1 MHCMHHVKFY
11 QTLWQKV
18 SSAIFY
24 PMSHVHRI
32 HVLEIFRYS
41 LYRFLHALD
50 FPAKCSIIFGNTFFL
65 SYLPPP
71 DANAAHA
78 SGFEQHNIKATAS
91 GLSVVRRSLPVPAE
105 WQVRECLSLRMV
117 EIRTIGLQP
126 GRPSMFVGPAPAKHF
141 KMSPWHVGYI
151 SAENGHSDIIAS
163 VSCHF
168 WFLGFSS
175 KDSQLPWRQFGHSS
189 CFTAA
194 LAKVIWKSL
203 DAPSVSRAKHCAAWR
218 VKTIRKLV
226 PRLCKKK
233 NMNSSG
239 G

>member
-1 MHCMHHVKFY
+1 MFIEFTFWWFSVIPFIGSLMHLIFHQNVRSFSVTHSFSPIFHPRMPMPPMPLDSNNTTSRRRPVA
-11 QTLWQKV
+11 LV
-18 SSAIFY
+18 SFVVPCQFPRSGDAWMFGT
-24 PMSHVHRI
+24 SDGWDQDHRI
-32 HVLEIFRYS
+32 
-41 LYRFLHALD
+41 
-50 FPAKCSIIFGNTFFL
+50 
-65 SYLPPP
+65 
-71 DANAAHA
+71 AAWEV
-78 SGFEQHNIKATAS
+78 FN
-91 GLSVVRRSLPVPAE
+91 VRRTCSCQTFQDVTVTCWL
-105 WQVRECLSLRMV
+105 
-117 EIRTIGLQP
+117 
-126 GRPSMFVGPAPAKHF
+126 
-141 KMSPWHVGYI
+141 YI
-151 SAENGHSDIIAS
+151 NRNGHSDTIVS

-233 NMNSSG
+233 NMHNSG